1 MVRTSIIVTLV
12 LVSLFTIGTLIF
24 MIIAIVSKSNCE
36 NSESPG
42 CATFSCPDYTGGSV
56 SGGQGKPAT
65 RPG

>member
-42 CATFSCPDYTGGSV
+42 CASFSCPDATDPT
-56 SGGQGKPAT
+56 GQGKPAT

>member
-42 CATFSCPDYTGGSV
+42 CAAFSCPDPTDPTGK
-56 SGGQGKPAT
+56 GKPAT
-65 RPG
+65 RSG

>member
-24 MIIAIVSKSNCE
+24 MIIAITSKSSCE

-42 CATFSCPDYTGGSV
+42 CASFSCPDVTDPT
-56 SGGQGKPAT
+56 GQGRPAT
-65 RPG
+65 RT